1 MTTSKPDQKKE
12 AERSSLVVLGT
23 VSALGFELL
32 GFVLA
37 GLFLGSRIDSHFDS
51 EPVGLVV
58 FVFLALAAFGWHGYR
73 ISRRYL
79 LDHGEE

>member
-1 MTTSKPDQKKE
+1 MTSSEPDQKKDI
-12 AERSSLVVLGT
+12 APGSLVVLGT

-37 GLFLGSRIDSHFDS
+37 GLFLGSRIDSHFGS

-58 FVFLALAAFGWHGYR
+58 FVFLALAAFGWHAYR
-73 ISRRYL
+73 ISQRYL
-79 LDHGEE
+79 FDHGEE